1 MTQQEE
7 ARIREL
13 VIAIVREIGRVN
25 GTAQVPQI
33 DVLPDSEEQRLY
45 SLPAVV
51 MNQTGDG
58 FESYVAIKLNL
69 LWDETKTVT
78 DEAKSARDA
87 ANTAANRVDTAI
99 GDAEQATSAANSAA
113 TNANTSRQQIES
125 NESTRQRNET
135 GRVTAETGRV
145 TAENGRVTA
154 ETGRTTAENGRVN
167 AESGRVNA
175 ETSRVEAET
184 ARETQASNDHTR
196 AENDHAAI
204 ELSLTAAGNVDADM
218 DGMTVIITNRNG
230 VTKRVSMA
238 FDIYDSYPSVA
249 SMLADVS
256 HIPNGGLASIATDD
270 PTDAD
275 NAKLYQKRSDGTMVY
290 VGDLDQA
297 SAHAWLDWLNNKK
310 PLIESATSA
319 ANTAAT
325 NANDKASLAGTIYNT
340 VRAWYNGTDNNG
352 FKATV
357 ETWISNTQTAWNDW
371 FSDSLA
377 TGVRKLWN
385 DFWTNINSRWEN
397 FFGEETGTVT
407 KGVQKIWADWF
418 AGRATDWNNYKDA
431 KDTDWSSYKSGK
443 DTDWNSYKDG
453 KDSNWNTYKSGKDS
467 IWDNW
472 FGADDNSGVRK
483 QWKDTKADAVT
494 ATNNANDKADYAE
507 NVASHPSYI
516 ADGTQAKP
524 GDIGYVYQ
532 WDYANQIYVRGIRVS
547 LDWNSMSQETK
558 DAIAAEMLA
567 NIAFDERPTEDSNK
581 AVRSSG
587 LYLALAGKQDKLD
600 FATDE
605 DAAAIWENYQFA
617 TTD

>member
-1 MTQQEE
+1 MTQQDE
-7 ARIREL
+7 ARIREIVL
-13 VIAIVREIGRVN
+13 AVVREIGRVN
-25 GTAQVPQI
+25 GTSQVPQI
-33 DVLPDSEEQRLY
+33 NTLPSSEEQKLY

-51 MNQTGDG
+51 MNQTEDG

-135 GRVTAETGRV
+135 GRVTAETGR
-145 TAENGRVTA
+145 
-154 ETGRTTAENGRVN
+154 TTAEEGRVN

-175 ETSRVEAET
+175 EMSRVEAET

-196 AENDHAAI
+196 AENDHTAI
-204 ELSLTAAGNVDADM
+204 ELSLEAAGHVDAEM

-275 NAKLYQKRSDGTMVY
+275 NAKLYQKRSNGTMVY
-290 VGDLDQA
+290 IGDLDQA

-310 PLIESATSA
+310 PLIENATDA

-325 NANDKASLAGTIYNT
+325 NANEKASLADTIYNT

-352 FKATV
+352 FKASV
-357 ETWISNTQTAWNDW
+357 ETWILNTQTAWNNW

-443 DTDWNSYKDG
+443 DTDWN
-453 KDSNWNTYKSGKDS
+453 TYKSGKDS

-494 ATNNANDKADYAE
+494 ATNNANDKAGYAE
-507 NVASHPSYI
+507 NVASHPTYI
-516 ADGTQAKP
+516 AEGTQDKP

-532 WDYANQIYVRGIRVS
+532 WNYANQVYVRGIRVS
-547 LDWNSMSQETK
+547 LDYDSMSQEEK
-558 DAIAAEMLA
+558 DALAAEVLA
-567 NIAFDERPTEDSNK
+567 SIAFDDGPVKDSNK
-581 AVRSSG
+581 AVRSNG

-605 DAAAIWENYQFA
+605 EADAIWGEYQFE